1 VFEQIVRSQTKKRG
15 SKMPIALSAARTAP
29 MPAAS
34 YKRFFTPSQQ
44 GNIVASAP
52 ITLTDYL
59 SRIQEHGARMHFKQ
73 NETIFNQDDPADHV
87 YRILSGT
94 IRLCRY
100 MPDGRR
106 YIVDFILP
114 GDVMGFVESP
124 DLPVS
129 AEAVTEVTLIA
140 FPRVCFDR
148 LAKENAAVRSQL
160 LCHLSASLLTAQQ
173 HMFVLGCQKAK
184 ERVAS
189 FLLRLAD
196 RTDLVYGDRL
206 DLAMSRQD
214 IADHLGLTVETISR
228 MVTALRNDGVILVP
242 NNQQIVLR
250 DMVALRALAAE
261 G

>member
-1 VFEQIVRSQTKKRG
+1 MGI
-15 SKMPIALSAARTAP
+15 KMPIALSSARATPISAAG
-29 MPAAS
+29 
-34 YKRFFTPSQQ
+34 YKRYFTSAQSD
-44 GNIVASAP
+44 GIVASAP

-59 SRIQEHGARMHFKQ
+59 SRIQEHGSRLHFKQ
-73 NETIFNQDDPADHV
+73 NETIFNQDDPADRV

-114 GDVMGFVESP
+114 GDIMGFVESP

-129 AEAVTEVTLIA
+129 AEAVSEVTLVA
-140 FPRVCFDR
+140 FPRICFDR

-160 LCHLSASLLTAQQ
+160 LCHLSANLLSAQQ

-196 RTDLVYGDRL
+196 RIDLAYGDRL
-206 DLAMSRQD
+206 DLPMGRQD
-214 IADHLGLTVETISR
+214 IADHLGLTIETISR
-228 MVTALRNDGVILVP
+228 MITALRNEGVILVP
-242 NNQQIVLR
+242 NTQQIVLR

>member
-1 VFEQIVRSQTKKRG
+1 
-15 SKMPIALSAARTAP
+15 MPIALSAARATP
-29 MPAAS
+29 ISAS
-34 YKRFFTPSQQ
+34 AYKRYFTPSQQ
-44 GNIVASAP
+44 DNIVASAP

-59 SRIQEHGARMHFKQ
+59 LRIQEHGARMHFKQ

-129 AEAVTEVTLIA
+129 AEAVSEVTLIA

-160 LCHLSASLLTAQQ
+160 LCHLSANLLTAQQ

-184 ERVAS
+184 ERIAS

-228 MVTALRNDGVILVP
+228 MITALRNDGVILVP

>member
-1 VFEQIVRSQTKKRG
+1 MGI
-15 SKMPIALSAARTAP
+15 KMPIALSSARTTP
-29 MPAAS
+29 ISAAA
-34 YKRFFTPSQQ
+34 YKRYFTSAQP
-44 GNIVASAP
+44 GDIVASAP
-52 ITLTDYL
+52 VTLTDYL
-59 SRIQEHGARMHFKQ
+59 ARIHDHGSRLHFRQ
-73 NETIFNQDDPADHV
+73 NEIIFNQDDPADHV

-129 AEAVTEVTLIA
+129 AEAVSEVTLVA

-160 LCHLSASLLTAQQ
+160 LCHLSANLLSAQQ

-189 FLLRLAD
+189 FFLRLAD
-196 RTDLVYGDRL
+196 RIDLAYGDRL
-206 DLAMSRQD
+206 DLPMGRQD
-214 IADHLGLTVETISR
+214 IADHLGLTIETISR
-228 MVTALRNDGVILVP
+228 MITALRNDGVILVP
-242 NNQQIVLR
+242 NTQQIVLR
-250 DMVALRALAAE
+250 DLVALRALAAE